1 MTLLRITQNNSSLR
15 HLGHMRVIM
24 FKCCIFFLSPS
35 QIMCIPKILPSQGRP
50 WSIFSASDALHEMLL
65 SKRNLWLVT
74 ENYLLWRWLMIREL
88 CFKPVV
94 LNWGGHNPRKW
105 AAGLFWQGQQYKTM
119 LNANTFFLLTFI
131 VKLQYSAQT
140 HVPILSVVKHYFGIN
155 LVPYWLSNFI
165 FRCAPLHKFIFL
177 QLLLLNS
184 AVYFGTNSRF
194 FYFDFQTVQYFSTN
208 SCLFIVCCKILQYFW
223 HKFMLIYIL
232 LSKLRYFGTN
242 WYSFSCQ
249 TSVFGTNSCSYILDC
264 QTIFW
269 KQLMF
274 LYVNFQ
280 SLQYVGTHWCS
291 FIVCSQNYSVLTQI
305 RIPIT
310 FVVTLQYFGTNSC
323 HEEEANQT
331 QQMPIWTGCMTSLKN
346 MNKIYNYTI

>member
-1 MTLLRITQNNSSLR
+1 
-15 HLGHMRVIM
+15 
-24 FKCCIFFLSPS
+24 
-35 QIMCIPKILPSQGRP
+35 
-50 WSIFSASDALHEMLL
+50 
-65 SKRNLWLVT
+65 
-74 ENYLLWRWLMIREL
+74 
-88 CFKPVV
+88 
-94 LNWGGHNPRKW
+94 
-105 AAGLFWQGQQYKTM
+105 M

-223 HKFMLIYIL
+223 HKFMHIYIL

-242 WYSFSCQ
+242 WYSYNFCCH
-249 TSVFGTNSCSYILDC
+249 TTVFWHK
-264 QTIFW
+264 F
-269 KQLMF
+269 MF
-274 LYVNFQ
+274 LYLLLSHYSILAQTHAMRKKPTKPSRCQYGQVAWHPWKTWTKYTITQYKNKYDLDYIKY
-280 SLQYVGTHWCS
+280 LQTVW
-291 FIVCSQNYSVLTQI
+291 
-305 RIPIT
+305 
-310 FVVTLQYFGTNSC
+310 
-323 HEEEANQT
+323 
-331 QQMPIWTGCMTSLKN
+331 PIWS
-346 MNKIYNYTI
+346 